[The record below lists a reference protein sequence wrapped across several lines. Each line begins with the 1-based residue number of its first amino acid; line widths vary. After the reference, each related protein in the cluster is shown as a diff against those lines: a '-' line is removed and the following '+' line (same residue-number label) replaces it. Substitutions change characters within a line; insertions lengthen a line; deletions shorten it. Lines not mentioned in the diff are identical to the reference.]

1 MYWRLLTTNP
11 TAARDVVLS
20 DKPVISTETDRMD
33 RGMLDQLLLHTGTLG
48 SIYHKNPETFI
59 RTAKPRFLPDS
70 PALNLASKRHLI
82 TAFGGPASRP
92 RAPRTSDGPARASGS
107 PAPTGQPAVPA
118 RPVVNG
124 GSGGGAGTENG
135 QPPAQQQQQ
144 ISNDLYSQLAEID
157 LLGGGGYQADVPQP
171 RGGQGQQQ
179 NDLLI

>member
-11 TAARDVVLS
+11 TAAREVVLS

-82 TAFGGPASRP
+82 TSFGGPASRP
-92 RAPRTSDGPARASGS
+92 RAPRSSDVAPQ
-107 PAPTGQPAVPA
+107 PTGAPAAAAEQPSVPA
-118 RPVVNG
+118 RPAMN
-124 GSGGGAGTENG
+124 GTENG
-135 QPPAQQQQQ
+135 QAAQV
-144 ISNDLYSQLAEID
+144 SNDPYSQLAEID
-157 LLGGGGYQADVPQP
+157 LLGGGGYQTDVPQP
-171 RGGQGQQQ
+171 RANQGQQS
-179 NDLLI
+179 DLLF

>member
-59 RTAKPRFLPDS
+59 RTAKPRYLPDS

-82 TAFGGPASRP
+82 TSFGGPSARP
-92 RAPRTSDGPARASGS
+92 RAPRSSDVAPQ
-107 PAPTGQPAVPA
+107 PTGAPASAPEQPTIPA
-118 RPVVNG
+118 RPAMNG
-124 GSGGGAGTENG
+124 AGSGAENG
-135 QPPAQQQQQ
+135 AAQQQQV
-144 ISNDLYSQLAEID
+144 SNDPYSQLAEID
-157 LLGGGGYQADVPQP
+157 LLGGGGYQTDVPQP
-171 RGGQGQQQ
+171 RGNPGQQQ
-179 NDLLI
+179 GDLLF